1 MTRALLVSC
10 SALLASCQSLPDG
23 AKEEMAA
30 RWTCPPER
38 ITTVTREDL
47 VAGEL
52 MAAATTPEPSPE
64 VAADPGRL
72 AYFRE
77 ERKKHAEKVADAY
90 SSFVVIEAKGCDQQQ
105 LLACAKKQKVRAGS
119 SSVTCSDLP
128 MPKTK

>member
-1 MTRALLVSC
+1 MTRTLLVSC
-10 SALLASCQSLPDG
+10 CALLASCQSLPDG

-52 MAAATTPEPSPE
+52 MAAATTPEPPPE

-77 ERKKHAEKVADAY
+77 EQKKHAEKVADAY
-90 SSFVVIEAKGCDQQQ
+90 SSFVVIEAKGCDHQQ
-105 LLACAKKQKVRAGS
+105 LLACARKQKVRAGS